1 MATIFDTNGGRLP
14 VIVQAKRTVTH
25 EVLRELLPDILDEKA
40 AAILRS
46 GAELH
51 ELQEA
56 IAWAGGQSGVMG
68 ELRRPLS
75 GSVAVV
81 YDILTSDLGPEERER
96 D

>member
-1 MATIFDTNGGRLP
+1 MVPATSGLCEVADMERKG
-14 VIVQAKRTVTH
+14 TVTH
-25 EVLRELLPDILDEKA
+25 DILLELLPDLVDEKS

-51 ELQEA
+51 EVEEA
-56 IAWAGGQSGVMG
+56 IAWAAGQSGVMG

-75 GSVAVV
+75 GRVAVV

-96 D
+96 A